1 MDIDNRLVVA
11 KRRGWRRMEWE
22 AEVSRFKFLYIE
34 WIENKAL
41 LHSTENYI

>member
-1 MDIDNRLVVA
+1 MDIDNRLVAA
-11 KRRGWRRMEWE
+11 KGRAWGRTERE

-34 WIENKAL
+34 WIENKVL